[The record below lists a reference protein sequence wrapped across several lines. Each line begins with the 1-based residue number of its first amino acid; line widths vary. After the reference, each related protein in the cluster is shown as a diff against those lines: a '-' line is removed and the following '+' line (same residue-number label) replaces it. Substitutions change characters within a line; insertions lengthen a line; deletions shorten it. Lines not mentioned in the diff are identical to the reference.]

1 MCKYYRL
8 TSGLLLAIII
18 LLNNSIGIQNMS
30 SQRCYIKTRRTDSHV
45 TSEAYIW
52 GGEDHG
58 DATGIKVSVFREP
71 HALGS
76 SIALPS
82 RESRYRLMVKL
93 CNQGI
98 MPVTQVNGLVLCFPN
113 GNGGIEMIS
122 DCA

>member
-8 TSGLLLAIII
+8 TSAVLLAIIVLSNI
-18 LLNNSIGIQNMS
+18 EIGIKSMS
-30 SQRCYIKTRRTDSHV
+30 RKCYMKSRRENGMV
-45 TSEAYIW
+45 VSEAYAYGNSW
-52 GGEDHG
+52 KGQADHG
-58 DATGIKVSVFREP
+58 DAIGIMAVSDNIINSR
-71 HALGS
+71 HAC
-76 SIALPS
+76 
-82 RESRYRLMVKL
+82 MVKL

>member
-30 SQRCYIKTRRTDSHV
+30 SQRCYIKTRRENGMTV
-45 TSEAYIW
+45 SEAYAYGNSW
-52 GGEDHG
+52 KDQADHG
-58 DATGIKVSVFREP
+58 DAIGIMVVSDNIINSR
-71 HALGS
+71 HAC
-76 SIALPS
+76 
-82 RESRYRLMVKL
+82 MVKL

-98 MPVTQVNGLVLCFPN
+98 IPVTQVNGLVLCFPD

>member
-8 TSGLLLAIII
+8 TSGVLLAIII

-30 SQRCYIKTRRTDSHV
+30 SQRCYIKSRRQDGKV
-45 TSEAYIW
+45 VSEAYAYGNSW
-52 GGEDHG
+52 RLYDHG
-58 DATGIKVSVFREP
+58 DAIGIMVVSDN
-71 HALGS
+71 
-76 SIALPS
+76 IINS
-82 RESRYRLMVKL
+82 RHGCMVKL

-98 MPVTQVNGLVLCFPN
+98 MPVTQVNGLVLCFPD